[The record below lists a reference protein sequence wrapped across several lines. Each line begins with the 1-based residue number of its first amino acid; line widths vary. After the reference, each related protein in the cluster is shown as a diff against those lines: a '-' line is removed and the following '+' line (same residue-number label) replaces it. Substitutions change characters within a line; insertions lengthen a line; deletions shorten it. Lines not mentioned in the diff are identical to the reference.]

1 MFLVFLFNQNVL
13 AQLPDFTEMVKAN
26 GVAVVNISTTQK
38 APPEAVAQKEQP
50 MPEGMPPEMEEL
62 FKHFFNNPDGGGNGG
77 GDTQSLGSGFIISK
91 DGYVLTN
98 HHVVKDADEIIV
110 KFSDRRELVAKLI
123 GSDARTDVAVL
134 KVEATDLPAVTI
146 GDPNKLQVG
155 EWVLAIG
162 SPFGFE
168 QSVTAGIVSAKGRS
182 LPGGNY
188 VPFIQTDVA
197 INPGNSGGPL
207 FNMDGQVVGINSQ
220 IYSRTG
226 GFMGLSFSI
235 PMDVVMNVVDQIKT
249 SGKAAHGWLGV
260 QIQDVTRELAE
271 SFGMKKP
278 QGALVSKI
286 IPGSPAEKAELQI
299 GDIIIEFNGQ
309 LIEKSGDL
317 PPMVGMTPINNKATL
332 KILRQGDEKTINFS
346 IGLLPE
352 QVDKVAD
359 TKTEKAKPTNRLGVS
374 VTDLTAEERA
384 AQGDPTPDYCVGF
397 SPEACSRI
405 KAVIESKIRPAY
417 CVPGF
422 GRIDSGLNL
431 TDEQLRICYTLP
443 REPSPEEERAQAM
456 RNQRINDSRAMVKE
470 SWGKYRGVI
479 EAIETGYKCD
489 VVDQLSANVAV
500 EKLQVA
506 MQDELN
512 HAGLIG
518 DPTMSVQDFTTG
530 AVQAGKAAAESGAC
544 TKLTPAWRGRLRS
557 IVSDLMR

>member
-1 MFLVFLFNQNVL
+1 MFKKLGWCVFLVFLFNQNVL

-77 GDTQSLGSGFIISK
+77 GGGDTQSLGSGFIISK
-91 DGYVLTN
+91 DGYLLTN

-207 FNMDGQVVGINSQ
+207 FNMGGQVVGINSQ

-278 QGALVSKI
+278 QGALVSKV

-332 KILRQGDEKTINFS
+332 KILRQGNEKIINFS

-374 VTDLTAEERA
+374 VTDLTAEERDVLQVIKGGVLVQNVVKGA
-384 AQGDPTPDYCVGF
+384 AKNAGIQPGD
-397 SPEACSRI
+397 
-405 KAVIESKIRPAY
+405 VI
-417 CVPGF
+417 
-422 GRIDSGLNL
+422 
-431 TDEQLRICYTLP
+431 LRIGNDVITDAAAFEKIAKNLP
-443 REPSPEEERAQAM
+443 
-456 RNQRINDSRAMVKE
+456 
-470 SWGKYRGVI
+470 
-479 EAIETGYKCD
+479 
-489 VVDQLSANVAV
+489 
-500 EKLQVA
+500 
-506 MQDELN
+506 
-512 HAGLIG
+512 
-518 DPTMSVQDFTTG
+518 
-530 AVQAGKAAAESGAC
+530 AGKSVAALIQRRGS
-544 TKLTPAWRGRLRS
+544 PAFLALK
-557 IVSDLMR
+557 IDK